1 MNYRYNGQLPEKPLK
16 EKLLWFAFF
25 SAIFIYNVV
34 AVLISQSGEFFEGDE
49 GFVGLDGKII
59 SILFYVF
66 LLFSIVQLVVL
77 FKWNP
82 KKKYNLAELPPRNS
96 GNLSVMKYGIAE
108 AMAIYGLTLFLMN
121 GDFNHLILFSGLA
134 IVGMFLSYPKE

>member
-1 MNYRYNGQLPEKPLK
+1 MNYRSNGQLPVKPLN

-25 SAIFIYNVV
+25 SAIFIYNIV
-34 AVLISQSGEFFEGDE
+34 AVLNSQSGEFLEGDK
-49 GFVGLDGKII
+49 GFVGLDGEMI

-82 KKKYNLAELPPRNS
+82 KKKYNPAELPPRNS

-121 GDFNHLILFSGLA
+121 GNFNHLILFSGLA